1 MRRTRAWLLAAAAF
15 LLVSSASAETKIAV
29 VDLQGALLQTE
40 DGMRAANTLKNFT
53 INRQADLDKRQRD
66 LQDEQDELRRQAR
79 VLSRRSF
86 QRRTEHWQRRMVD
99 VQTKFIEYNKA
110 LQKRQADM
118 MSPMIRKLS
127 TVIRRAASRRGVDLV
142 IDKAAVPFSRADLD
156 LTDMVVQMYNSGGG
170 DDDEGSGEKK
180 KD

>member
-1 MRRTRAWLLAAAAF
+1 
-15 LLVSSASAETKIAV
+15 
-29 VDLQGALLQTE
+29 
-40 DGMRAANTLKNFT
+40 
-53 INRQADLDKRQRD
+53 
-66 LQDEQDELRRQAR
+66 
-79 VLSRRSF
+79 
-86 QRRTEHWQRRMVD
+86 MVD

-170 DDDEGSGEKK
+170 GDDDEGSGEKK